1 MFRTTLI
8 AAFLAPSLVLA
19 AGSDNSTPPKSTKT
33 TTECEAGQVYDTRS
47 RTCLTARDSRLDD
60 DQRYQAVREL
70 AYAGR
75 YGDSLK
81 VLATMSDQ
89 NDDRVLTYYGF
100 NHRRA
105 GRIAL
110 GMEFYR
116 KALEKNPDNLL
127 ARSYYGQAFV
137 AQGDMTSAQ
146 AQLTQI
152 QARDGRDTWAETAL
166 KRAIQSGVGYDY

>member
-8 AAFLAPSLVLA
+8 ATFLAPSLALA
-19 AGSDNSTPPKSTKT
+19 AGSDTSTPPKSTKT
-33 TTECEAGQVYDTRS
+33 TTECEAGQIYDTRTK
-47 RTCLTARDSRLDD
+47 TCVAARDSRLDD

-75 YGDSLK
+75 YQHSLK
-81 VLATMSDQ
+81 VLAAMSDQ

-105 GRIAL
+105 GRVAL

-116 KALEKNPDNLL
+116 KAL
-127 ARSYYGQAFV
+127 
-137 AQGDMTSAQ
+137 
-146 AQLTQI
+146 
-152 QARDGRDTWAETAL
+152 
-166 KRAIQSGVGYDY
+166 